1 MQGWI
6 KLHRKFVEWEWFHRS
21 EMVQAMLYFILMA
34 NHAPNKWQGFTIETG
49 QFVTSF
55 DKISKATGLT
65 IQTIRTCIN
74 RLKSTGEI
82 TTKTTN
88 KYSVV
93 TICKYDN
100 YQDINPIE
108 QQAEQQAEQ
117 QTSNKQSTTN
127 KNDKNKENNIS
138 VSFETF
144 RKSFPGTKRGLETE
158 LKNFMKKNNPEIVYL
173 LLPALEKEK
182 QNRANLEYQKKI
194 DSKIFIPSWKNLS
207 TWINQKCWEQE
218 FSEIMPGNQVNGKI
232 TVRQTVTV
240 PLIDPEIQK
249 RLNAQQSKPPV
260 KQYEAQN

>member
-6 KLHRKFVEWEWFHRS
+6 KLHRKFVEWEWFRRS
-21 EMVQAMLYFILMA
+21 EMVHTMLYFILMA

-88 KYSVV
+88 KYTVV

-100 YQDINPIE
+100 YQDTNPIE
-108 QQAEQQAEQ
+108 QQTEQQAEQ
-117 QTSNKQSTTN
+117 QTSNKQVTTN
-127 KNDKNKENNIS
+127 KNDKNKETNIS
-138 VSFETF
+138 VIFEAF

-158 LKNFMKKNNPEIVYL
+158 LKNFLKKNTSEVVHL

-182 QNRANLEYQKKI
+182 QNRANLEEQKKT
-194 DSKIFIPSWKNLS
+194 DSKIFIPTWKNLS
-207 TWINQKCWEQE
+207 TWINQNCWEQE
-218 FSEIMPGNQVNGKI
+218 FSEIKPNKQVNGKI
-232 TVRQTVTV
+232 VAGQSTTASC
-240 PLIDPEIQK
+240 IDSEILK
-249 RLNAQQSKPPV
+249 RANAQQSKPA